1 MAVVNVISDL
11 GGSFSYEL
19 RATGRSRVGLGR
31 GRGSATGSTGA
42 GIAWV
47 LVEGGNGTLAVGR
60 ETAGVG
66 GREDVFDEPGWS
78 ALIGP
83 RTPFALGGALRYTMI
98 WRSWSE
104 DAPTRIIPPAEVLEQ
119 RHGDGPD
126 VWSIRAYVPSGPI
139 TCGET
144 IAGSGAWSSW
154 PPHRH
159 DHEEVLMYRFDPPLG
174 FGVQV
179 LDTKEGRRRAEVV
192 LDGQVSRIRGGHHP
206 AVASPAA
213 RMATIWG
220 LAGERGT
227 LEPALGPRFA

>member
-1 MAVVNVISDL
+1 MAIVNVISDL

-31 GRGSATGSTGA
+31 GRGSASGSTGA

-47 LVEGGNGTLAVGR
+47 LVEGGEGALAVGR
-60 ETAGVG
+60 ETVHVG
-66 GREDVFDEPGWS
+66 GRDDVFDEPGWS

-83 RTPFALGGALRYTMI
+83 KTPLAVRGALRYTMI
-98 WRSWSE
+98 WRSWTE
-104 DAPTRIIPPAEVLEQ
+104 EAPTRIIPPNEVLDE
-119 RHGDGPD
+119 RHGEGPGA
-126 VWSIRAYVPSGPI
+126 WSIRAYVPSGPL

-144 IAGSGAWSSW
+144 VAGPGAWSSW

-159 DHEEVLMYRFDPPLG
+159 DHEEVIMYRFDPAHG

-179 LDTKEGRRRAEVV
+179 LDTKEGDRRAEVV

-206 AVASPAA
+206 AVTSPAA
-213 RMATIWG
+213 RMATVWG
-220 LAGERGT
+220 IAGERGT
-227 LEPALGPRFA
+227 LEPALDPRSA